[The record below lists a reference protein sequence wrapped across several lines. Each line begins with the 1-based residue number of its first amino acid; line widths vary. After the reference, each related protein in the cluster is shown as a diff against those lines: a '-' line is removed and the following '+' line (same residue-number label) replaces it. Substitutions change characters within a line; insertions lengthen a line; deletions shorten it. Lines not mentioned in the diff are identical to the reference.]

1 MASMT
6 TRAAVLHQPGT
17 DWEITELELDPP
29 KEYEVL
35 IRYKAAGLCHSDE
48 HLRSSDMGSEA
59 GAPGSAAGA
68 SAEVDGSAG
77 DAAGGV
83 VCAVPASG
91 SPSTSSSATPAEN
104 AAPAD
109 HRRSLVMLMIEFQ

>member
-17 DWEITELELDPP
+17 DWEITELDLDEP

-48 HLRSSDMGSEA
+48 HIRREGGSHIRFPLVGGHEGAGIVALRG
-59 GAPGSAAGA
+59 
-68 SAEVDGSAG
+68 
-77 DAAGGV
+77 
-83 VCAVPASG
+83 
-91 SPSTSSSATPAEN
+91 
-104 AAPAD
+104 
-109 HRRSLVMLMIEFQ
+109 